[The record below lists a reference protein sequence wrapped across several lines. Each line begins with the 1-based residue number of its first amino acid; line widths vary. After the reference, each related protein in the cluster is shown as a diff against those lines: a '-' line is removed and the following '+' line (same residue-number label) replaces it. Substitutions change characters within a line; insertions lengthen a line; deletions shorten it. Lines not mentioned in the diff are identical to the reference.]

1 MTRGFRGSTA
11 TAGSFCRPRLW
22 EQACRTSSVY
32 GCPVTRLKS
41 LTYPPF
47 APLSFVSRVL
57 GGSGLKDAIALTTA
71 AAISVT
77 ALAMRKCDRRRVGVN
92 RGGVFIDFARDI
104 LKLSGVPDFPGRVV
118 NVKNI
123 L

>member
-1 MTRGFRGSTA
+1 MITCGFRGSTA
-11 TAGSFCRPRLW
+11 TAGSFCRPWLW
-22 EQACRTSSVY
+22 EQAVRTSSVCA
-32 GCPVTRLKS
+32 CPVTRVKS

-77 ALAMRKCDRRRVGVN
+77 AAGMRRYETRFRLN
-92 RGGVFIDFARDI
+92 QRGVFIYFFELAI
-104 LKLSGVPDFPGRVV
+104 TS
-118 NVKNI
+118 
-123 L
+123 

>member
-1 MTRGFRGSTA
+1 ITCGLRGSTA

-32 GCPVTRLKS
+32 GCPVTRVKS

-47 APLSFVSRVL
+47 APLSFVRRVL

-77 ALAMRKCDRRRVGVN
+77 AVAMRRCDSGRVRVN
-92 RGGVFIDFARDI
+92 RRGVFID
-104 LKLSGVPDFPGRVV
+104 LEM
-118 NVKNI
+118 
-123 L
+123 